1 MRLAARTDANHA
13 AVVRALRQVGASVL
27 DLSRVGQGCPD
38 LLVGYQGKNFLV
50 EVKAT
55 AKTKL
60 TKDQV
65 RFWVSWNGPFVERV
79 NSQVDALRAIGAIGG

>member
-55 AKTKL
+55 AKKKL

-65 RFWVSWNGPFVERV
+65 RFFLSPF
-79 NSQVDALRAIGAIGG
+79 